1 MMTMQHRE
9 GERESGG
16 RVGEGAYHH
25 CCRCATPRA
34 PTTPGSA
41 LPPGRVPSPLLQH
54 WCLPPRVHTPHTSGA
69 SGMVHMWCSY
79 FCLTPAPLC
88 SLSAPLLPELRELRG
103 IFRRSNKEKS
113 VRAGGADA
121 ASGTVLG
128 LARCLPHAP
137 PVLACGM
144 PWCWACAG
152 LVLVVLVVPA
162 HIAPLSGLQIEP
174 TYQTP
179 ELKLFGAQLNQYNDA
194 TRFPTMKSD
203 PIACPGYKADSG
215 CCHGRHR

>member
-1 MMTMQHRE
+1 MAA
-9 GERESGG
+9 ES
-16 RVGEGAYHH
+16 E
-25 CCRCATPRA
+25 RA
-34 PTTPGSA
+34 PTTTAAAVPHHA
-41 LPPGRVPSPLLQH
+41 RQLPPAPRYHQAVSPHPCSNTGACHLGSTHPPHLWCLRYGTYVVLLLSASPLL
-54 WCLPPRVHTPHTSGA
+54 R
-69 SGMVHMWCSY
+69 
-79 FCLTPAPLC
+79 LC
-88 SLSAPLLPELRELRG
+88 SLSAPLFPELRELRG

-194 TRFPTMKSD
+194 TRFPTMKSS